1 MEIQRIELLR
11 VQDLMRAQKD
21 KYTESDNQK
30 QKDKLKE
37 LEKER
42 AFMERKYIS
51 DIDMLTQQNLA
62 IQVNYEKSQK
72 ENQNMQ

>member
-21 KYTESDNQK
+21 KYTESDNKK
-30 QKDKLKE
+30 QNDKLKE

>member
-37 LEKER
+37 LEQER

-72 ENQNMQ
+72 ENQNLQ

>member
-21 KYTESDNQK
+21 KYTESDNKK
-30 QKDKLKE
+30 QTDKLKQ